1 VHILLALSS
10 VILVTLGSYLILRSL
25 RHLGDWSQRREMQCF
40 VLLMPVVSLGL
51 GLLGLHH
58 FSGRACLRGA
68 PSWDSLLGMG
78 LPLLMGLIALGALC
92 LGILRLALMTQVLRR
107 KSMLANPELQLLA
120 DNLAG
125 RLGAAQPDVRLCIYD
140 RPLAFTYG
148 LRRPQI
154 VLSTWMIDHLDR
166 REFEA
171 VLAHELE
178 HVARR
183 DYLVIWLATLLRDA
197 FFYLPTSRT
206 AYRQLQKEK
215 ELACDDLAISV
226 THRPLALASALTK
239 VWQHAVSGCEAD
251 FAQARTVQ
259 AFTGGGETIHI
270 RVERL
275 LVGSKPPVS
284 APRSRQ
290 VVSRISI
297 LSFIGLLIFEAVSI
311 TLILASMGCGPAIL
325 LGKLF

>member
-1 VHILLALSS
+1 MHTLLALSS

-25 RHLGDWSQRREMQCF
+25 RHLGDWSGRRDVQCF

-58 FSGRACLRGA
+58 FSGRACLQNA

-78 LPLLMGLIALGALC
+78 LPLIMGLIALGALC
-92 LGILRLALMTQVLRR
+92 LGVLRLALMTQVLRR
-107 KSMLANPELQLLA
+107 KNMLASSELQSFA
-120 DNLAG
+120 SNLAEQLD
-125 RLGAAQPDVRLCIYD
+125 RARPDVRLCIYD

-148 LRRPQI
+148 LRRPKI
-154 VLSTWMIDHLDR
+154 VLSTWMIDHLDQ
-166 REFEA
+166 RELEA
-171 VLAHELE
+171 VLAHEFE
-178 HVARR
+178 HVVRH

-206 AYRQLQKEK
+206 VYRQLQQEK
-215 ELACDDLAISV
+215 ELACDERAIGN

-239 VWQHAVSGCEAD
+239 VWQHAVAGPQLAQFGKAQPLVDAGEAIND
-251 FAQARTVQ
+251 R
-259 AFTGGGETIHI
+259 I
-270 RVERL
+270 ERL
-275 LVGSKPPVS
+275 LVAPPAQAS
-284 APRSRQ
+284 PLPGQKAPLRVCFST
-290 VVSRISI
+290 
-297 LSFIGLLIFEAVSI
+297 LIGLLFFEAVSI